1 MGMIL
6 EKKMIQNRNHQ
17 KMSALKVFVLS
28 LYWKVPDDYSH
39 GKLSLKV
46 QFWQFIKT

>member
-6 EKKMIQNRNHQ
+6 EKKMFQNRNHQ
-17 KMSALKVFVLS
+17 KMSALKVFVLN

-46 QFWQFIKT
+46 QFWQLIKK